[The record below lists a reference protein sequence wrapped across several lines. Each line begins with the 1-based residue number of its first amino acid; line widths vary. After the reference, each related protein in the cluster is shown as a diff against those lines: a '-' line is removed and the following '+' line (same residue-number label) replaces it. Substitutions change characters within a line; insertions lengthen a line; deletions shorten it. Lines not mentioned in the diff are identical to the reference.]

1 VGGTG
6 EGGVFDPVKAHCGMK
21 SATSMSFRAE
31 NIQLTVKKA
40 TFKKILTI
48 WRSIS
53 EKVYLC
59 RVVILLITKTRKT

>member
-1 VGGTG
+1 
-6 EGGVFDPVKAHCGMK
+6 MK